1 MSSDTKTFLCSRKDV
16 REAALHVSIVV
27 IHPDMSV
34 CCAFSQKSTPV
45 FGLVVLWNA
54 MQNLT
59 KPSMKHEDDGVLSSV
74 RCERTAATL
83 DPLFAMHGSGCV
95 QRELLPGPL
104 LAR

>member
-1 MSSDTKTFLCSRKDV
+1 
-16 REAALHVSIVV
+16 
-27 IHPDMSV
+27 
-34 CCAFSQKSTPV
+34 
-45 FGLVVLWNA
+45 